1 MVAKRILIS
10 DLIRNTYLGL
20 SNRLRLVRRK
30 GLDYVVV
37 RVRGSYPERTP
48 RRERRFPL
56 SLLPWPPP
64 PPSVESF
71 GEILERLALDPRVR
85 GVVLI
90 VSGLEA
96 EPATLS
102 SLRQAV
108 ARFRASGKRAIAYLQ
123 DPGMWPYYFASACN
137 EVFVPE
143 SGGLPSAGLR
153 SEALFLRDTLAL
165 AGIEADFE
173 AIAEFKTS
181 PDMFRRSEMSEPHRE
196 MLEALL
202 DSVYGHVVEAIA
214 QGRGLEPGRVR
225 ELLDAV
231 PLPAGEGQEAG
242 LFDGVCYED
251 ELTARLGSPEQPA
264 ALLAWSQAERRLVR
278 PRRRR
283 SGRAVGVISLEGMIV
298 PGSSRQ
304 PPLPVPVPLPL
315 PEAQAGSETLSSQL
329 RAAAKEKAL
338 AAVVLH
344 VDSPGGSALAS
355 DLIWRDVQRLNE
367 EKPVVVYMGNRAASG
382 GYYVSAPAGTIVAQA
397 TTLTGSIGIWG
408 GKIVTR
414 GLFQKLRAGR
424 EAVSRGEAAGLYAD
438 DAPFDDEERARIR
451 AYLAENYARFKGRV
465 AQGRG
470 MDEEQVEAIARGRV
484 WTGAQALEVGLVD
497 ALGDLHL
504 AAQKARDL
512 AGLPADRYTPLVDLA
527 TPKRYQLPLPA
538 QAAAWLEGVRGL
550 LREGVLAMAPW
561 QVRIRD

>member
-1 MVAKRILIS
+1 MAKRILLS

-20 SNRLRLVRRK
+20 SNRLRLARRK

-56 SLLPWPPP
+56 SLLPWPSP

-71 GEILERLALDPRVR
+71 GAMLERIAADPRVR
-85 GVVLI
+85 GVVLLI
-90 VSGLEA
+90 SGLEA
-96 EPATLS
+96 EPATLA

-108 ARFRASGKRAIAYLQ
+108 ARFRHSGKQAVAYVQ
-123 DPGMWPYYFASACN
+123 DPGMWPYYFATACDQ
-137 EVFVPE
+137 VLVPE
-143 SGGLPSAGLR
+143 SGGLPTAGLR
-153 SEALFLRDTLAL
+153 SEAVFLRDTLAL

-173 AIAEFKTS
+173 AIAEFKTA
-181 PDMFRRSEMSEPHRE
+181 PDMFRRSKMTEPHRE
-196 MLEALL
+196 MLQSLL
-202 DSVYGHVVEAIA
+202 DSIYEHVVEAIA
-214 QGRGLEPGRVR
+214 RGRNLEPGQVG

-231 PLPAGEGQEAG
+231 PLSAGEGQQAG
-242 LFDGVCYED
+242 LFDDVCYED
-251 ELTARLGSPEQPA
+251 ELPALLGSPEQPA
-264 ALLAWSQAERRLVR
+264 ALLTWSQAERRLVR
-278 PRRRR
+278 PRRRH
-283 SGRAVGVISLEGMIV
+283 SGRAVGVISVEGMIV
-298 PGSSRQ
+298 PGASRQ
-304 PPLPVPVPLPL
+304 PPVPIPVPLPV
-315 PEAQAGSETLSSQL
+315 PEAQAGAETVSSQL
-329 RAAAKEKAL
+329 RAAAREKAL

-382 GYYVSAPAGTIVAQA
+382 GYYISAPAGAIVAQA
-397 TTLTGSIGIWG
+397 MTLTGSIGIWG
-408 GKIVTR
+408 GKVVTR
-414 GLFQKLRAGR
+414 DLFQKLRAHR
-424 EAVSRGEAAGLYAD
+424 ETVSRGEAAGLYAD

-451 AYLAENYARFKGRV
+451 ANLAENYARFKARV

-470 MDEEQVEAIARGRV
+470 MDEQEVEAIARGRV

-497 ALGDLHL
+497 AVGDLHL
-504 AAQKARDL
+504 AAQKAREL
-512 AGLPADRYTPLVDLA
+512 AGVPADRHTPLVDLA
-527 TPKRYQLPLPA
+527 APKRYQLPLPA
-538 QAAAWLEGVRGL
+538 QAAAWLDGVRGL